1 MYEIN
6 FNQKGHIY
14 FTGIG
19 GISMS
24 GLARILLSKGFTVS
38 GSDAKESALTRQ
50 LASLGANI
58 RYEQVASNIN
68 GNVDVLV
75 YTAAVQQDN
84 PELVAAKELG
94 IPTLTRAEFLGQI
107 MKNFNTAIGVSGTHG
122 KTTTT
127 SMISQILLQADTDP
141 TILVG
146 GIMKAIDG
154 NIRVGRSDLM
164 ITEAC
169 EYTNSF
175 LSFFPTVGIIL
186 NVCADH
192 MDFFKD
198 LNEIRESFKN
208 YAKLLPDN
216 GILVINGEIDN
227 IDYFTEDLKCKV
239 VTFGGQEDCNYS
251 FKGLTY
257 NNFAC
262 GEFDLVINGNVS
274 EHIKLKVPG
283 LHNVLNAMAAIAT
296 CMELDIPI
304 ASIKDGLLK
313 YTGTDRRFQYKGI
326 VNGATIIDDY
336 AHHPDEITAT
346 LETTKTYP
354 HNDTWCVFQPH
365 TYTRTKAF
373 MKEFA
378 KALSLADHVVLAPIY
393 AARETDTLGISSLNL
408 LEELQNLGSDV
419 YYFDSFDKI
428 QEFLLKNLLH
438 DDLLITM
445 GAGDV
450 VLIGENLATE

>member
-198 LNEIRESFKN
+198 LNEIRER
-208 YAKLLPDN
+208 LLHLEVRQTTTIP
-216 GILVINGEIDN
+216 
-227 IDYFTEDLKCKV
+227 
-239 VTFGGQEDCNYS
+239 
-251 FKGLTY
+251 
-257 NNFAC
+257 
-262 GEFDLVINGNVS
+262 
-274 EHIKLKVPG
+274 LKV
-283 LHNVLNAMAAIAT
+283 
-296 CMELDIPI
+296 
-304 ASIKDGLLK
+304 
-313 YTGTDRRFQYKGI
+313 
-326 VNGATIIDDY
+326 
-336 AHHPDEITAT
+336 
-346 LETTKTYP
+346 
-354 HNDTWCVFQPH
+354 
-365 TYTRTKAF
+365 
-373 MKEFA
+373 
-378 KALSLADHVVLAPIY
+378 
-393 AARETDTLGISSLNL
+393 
-408 LEELQNLGSDV
+408 
-419 YYFDSFDKI
+419 
-428 QEFLLKNLLH
+428 
-438 DDLLITM
+438 
-445 GAGDV
+445 
-450 VLIGENLATE
+450 